1 MEIAIHVY
9 QMSIRDD
16 QSFKTERIFFV
27 KLGKNCA
34 DVDFLQLTGR
44 LFFFFLGWG
53 GGIPWFFIS
62 DCGSFLN

>member
-44 LFFFFLGWG
+44 LFFFFLGG
-53 GGIPWFFIS
+53 GGGGESLDFSLVTVAHF
-62 DCGSFLN
+62 